1 MTPAAGGRSPHPILL
16 NRLAGG
22 VLAGTW
28 ALVGLRF
35 ATAND
40 AISVKALV
48 AALAFA
54 IAGVGLGVVGASFA
68 AEHAMRRGRP
78 VPAPGS
84 ENLGTFFALMGLVN
98 VAWGLEPA
106 LQPTPSAWA
115 WLPLVFSVAGG
126 TFIGFAAIFGGR
138 APSQGFG
145 VVRSSQQPPS
155 LL

>member
-1 MTPAAGGRSPHPILL
+1 MTPAAGRRSPHPILL
-16 NRLAGG
+16 NRLVGG

-35 ATAND
+35 ATAED

-54 IAGVGLGVVGASFA
+54 IAGIGLGVVAASFA
-68 AEHAMRRGRP
+68 AERAMRRGRP

-106 LQPTPSAWA
+106 LQPTPTGWA

-145 VVRSSQQPPS
+145 VVRPSQQPQS